1 MSATVDN
8 SNAKKYAAK
17 TSFIYV
23 AGDGKEYVGISMR
36 TGKIVD
42 STQNKTYASL
52 EKWLESLPGSPTI
65 DRINIKKHEVKKTK
79 EKDNSGLKSWQF
91 TFDKLCPTYDI
102 ALLLFAHE
110 QYEIENSIASTN
122 NNKYKSSNIY
132 LEDASDN
139 LVLVH
144 YHRWK
149 VLMARNLDIGKKVES
164 TYFEGIGIKPDTKL
178 YISVNHYRKNCTSS
192 DDSKLIC
199 YKPPFTRENW
209 KEYICRPFIFY
220 YDKLFTDKEYI
231 TFTETIKELEEK
243 CNIIKISG
251 NGYPNRYDNDS
262 ILNNCDVAAY
272 HQLFDKSIMFYKKAG
287 YDYYNKKELNN
298 KYYIANHSIKDHTRE
313 YKRSETFE
321 ESIVNFKKA
330 CNVMLGI
337 TE

>member
-1 MSATVDN
+1 MSATIDN

-17 TSFIYV
+17 TSFTYV

-65 DRINIKKHEVKKTK
+65 DRINIKEPEVKKAK
-79 EKDNSGLKSWQF
+79 EKDKSGLKSWQF
-91 TFDKLCPTYDI
+91 TFDKLCPTYDM

-110 QYEIENSIASTN
+110 QYEIENSITST
-122 NNKYKSSNIY
+122 NNKYKPSNIY
-132 LEDASDN
+132 LEDANDN

-149 VLMARNLDIGKKVES
+149 VLMARDLDIGKKVES

-178 YISVNHYRKNCTSS
+178 YISVNHYRKSCKSS

-220 YDKLFTDKEYI
+220 SDKLFTDEEKH
-231 TFTETIKELEEK
+231 TLTDTIKKLEES

-251 NGYPNRYDNDS
+251 NRYHNDS
-262 ILNNCDVAAY
+262 ISIACDVSTY
-272 HQLFDKSIMFYKKAG
+272 HQLFDKSIVFYKAKP
-287 YDYYNKKELNN
+287 YDYYNGKPLNTV
-298 KYYIANHSIKDHTRE
+298 YYIVNHSIKDHTRA
-313 YKRSETFE
+313 YKKSESFE
-321 ESIVNFKKA
+321 ETITNLKKA
-330 CNVMLGI
+330 CNIMLGI